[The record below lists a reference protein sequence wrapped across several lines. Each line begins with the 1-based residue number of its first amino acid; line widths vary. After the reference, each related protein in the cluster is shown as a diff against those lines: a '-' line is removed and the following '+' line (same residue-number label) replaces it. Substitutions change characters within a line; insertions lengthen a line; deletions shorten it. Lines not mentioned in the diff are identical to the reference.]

1 MTTSTSLP
9 KLTGSAKQ
17 IAWAESLREAG
28 VARLKIIA
36 AGAITGLD
44 DVSIHSKTWRLS
56 DEERAARKVLVLDT
70 LREMLARREASV
82 WIGFVTANRRSYQQ
96 LFDQTLD
103 AKLVLSAVG
112 L

>member
-1 MTTSTSLP
+1 MTTLTSLP

-17 IAWAESLREAG
+17 KDWAETVREAG
-28 VARLKIIA
+28 IAQLKIIA
-36 AGAITGLD
+36 AGAITGLG

-56 DEERAARKVLVLDT
+56 DEERAARKALILDT
-70 LREMLARREASV
+70 LRELLTRKEASV

-103 AKLVLSAVG
+103 AKLVLSAAG